1 MLSLKPSKK
10 PLKEGIS
17 MRKSLLAMAALM
29 GISTLPAHAW
39 TVKIDEET
47 HADIGFATII
57 RGIYEGKRTNA
68 TNEKSRLN
76 FSVPLFNITAGGHVN
91 KLVYFSMNLEG
102 PHNKTINA
110 PVYDSS
116 GNPTGETARVSI
128 NEFYPRVRDAFIGLK
143 FADEFRLQAGL
154 QRAPFSRAALTGTYV
169 QLFPYTPSYGNAL
182 PVSPTDVGTAV
193 SPRDAGVVV
202 WGNVA
207 DGMVKYYL
215 GVTDGATIGS
225 STDNNLAYT
234 IRLQFTPTMLGF
246 KGETG
251 YTLTDTYLGK
261 QNVLSMGFGYR
272 VVGRNGTDPKMWTAD
287 ALYEQKFGD
296 IVPNLQ
302 VGYID
307 QKDASGVA
315 HQKASQLYA
324 QGQLLF
330 DQMVGFGKPALAVR
344 FEQNKNKLPT
354 GTSPKVN
361 RFGVWGHY
369 YIKGQ
374 AAKVSLGVDAVSL
387 NSDAKARDC
396 DPNTAGTQNCKN
408 FTDVT
413 LQFQTQF

>member
-1 MLSLKPSKK
+1 
-10 PLKEGIS
+10 

-39 TVKIDEET
+39 KVSIDQET
-47 HADIGFATII
+47 YADIGFSTIV
-57 RGIYEGKRTNA
+57 RGIYEGKRSDDPA
-68 TNEKSRLN
+68 EKSRIN
-76 FSVPLFNITAGGHVN
+76 FYVPLFNITAGGHVN
-91 KLVYFSMNLEG
+91 KLVYFSMNAEG
-102 PHNKTINA
+102 PHGTNSYI
-110 PVYDSS
+110 
-116 GNPTGETARVSI
+116 
-128 NEFYPRVRDAFIGLK
+128 RVRDSFIGLK

-169 QLFPYTPSYGNAL
+169 QLFPYTPPFKAL

-207 DGMVKYYL
+207 DGMLKYYL
-215 GVTDGATIGS
+215 GVTDGDTIGS

-251 YTLTDTYLGK
+251 YTLADTYLGK
-261 QNVLSMGFGYR
+261 QNVLSIGFGYR

-307 QKDASGVA
+307 QKDTRGNNGE
-315 HQKASQLYA
+315 KANLLYA

-344 FEQNKNKLPT
+344 FEQNKNKLA
-354 GTSPKVN
+354 GASPKVN

-387 NSDAKARDC
+387 NSDAKAGDC
-396 DPNTAGTQNCKN
+396 SPAAGVQNCKN

>member
-39 TVKIDEET
+39 RVNIDQET
-47 HADIGFATII
+47 YADIGFATII
-57 RGIYEGKRTNA
+57 RGIYEGKRTNDPA
-68 TNEKSRLN
+68 EKSRLN
-76 FSVPLFNITAGGHVN
+76 FYVPLFNITAGGHVN

-102 PHNKTINA
+102 A
-110 PVYDSS
+110 SAGGSPV
-116 GNPTGETARVSI
+116 
-128 NEFYPRVRDAFIGLK
+128 VRDSFIGMK

-169 QLFPYTPSYGNAL
+169 QLFPYTPPYGGLAV
-182 PVSPTDVGTAV
+182 PPTNVGTAV

-215 GVTDGATIGS
+215 GVTDGHTIGS
-225 STDNNLAYT
+225 ANDDSLAYT

-251 YTLTDTYLGK
+251 YTLADTYLGK

-287 ALYEQKFGD
+287 MLYEQKFGD

-315 HQKASQLYA
+315 NQKASQLYI
-324 QGQLLF
+324 QGGVLF
-330 DQMVGFGKPALAVR
+330 DQMMGFGKPALAVR
-344 FEQNKNKLPT
+344 LEQNKNKLPA

-396 DPNTAGTQNCKN
+396 NPNVDGVQNCKN

>member
-1 MLSLKPSKK
+1 
-10 PLKEGIS
+10 

-29 GISTLPAHAW
+29 GVATLPAHAW
-39 TVKIDEET
+39 RVNIDQET
-47 HADIGFATII
+47 YADIGFATIV
-57 RGIYEGKRTNA
+57 RGTYEGQRMDDSNQ
-68 TNEKSRLN
+68 KSALN

-102 PHNKTINA
+102 PHNTTVRDNGGDNV
-110 PVYDSS
+110 P
-116 GNPTGETARVSI
+116 I

-154 QRAPFSRAALTGTYV
+154 MRAPFSRAALTGTYV
-169 QLFPYTPSYGNAL
+169 QLVPYTLKYGAL
-182 PVSPTDVGTAV
+182 AVDPTNVGTGV

-215 GVTDGATIGS
+215 GVTDGETMGS
-225 STDNNLAYT
+225 STDDSVAYT

-251 YTLTDTYLGK
+251 YTLADTYLGK
-261 QNVLSMGFGYR
+261 QNVLSIGFGYR
-272 VVGRNGTDPKMWTAD
+272 TVGRSGNNVRTTKMWTVD
-287 ALYEQKFGD
+287 VLYEQKFGD

-302 VGYID
+302 VGYIN
-307 QKDASGVA
+307 QKDAKYGTTPNYNGEA
-315 HQKASQLYA
+315 TQIYA
-324 QGQLLF
+324 QAQLLY

-344 FEQNKNKLPT
+344 FEQNQNKNVDSN
-354 GTSPKVN
+354 TSKDEPRVT
-361 RFGVWGHY
+361 RFGVWAHY

-374 AAKVSLGVDAVSL
+374 NAKVSLGLDSVSL
-387 NSDAKARDC
+387 NSEARSRDC
-396 DPNTAGTQNCKN
+396 DPTTSGDQHCRS
-408 FTDVT
+408 FTDIT